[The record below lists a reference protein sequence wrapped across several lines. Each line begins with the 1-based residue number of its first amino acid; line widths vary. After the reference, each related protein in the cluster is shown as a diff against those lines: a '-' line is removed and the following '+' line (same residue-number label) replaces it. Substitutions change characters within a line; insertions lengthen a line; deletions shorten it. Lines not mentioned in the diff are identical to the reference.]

1 VVRVRKWTDIA
12 QLKVRLSPQLRE
24 RMEAEAARNNRS
36 MNAEIVTRLERS
48 LQRDED
54 KIETA
59 AQALVAGLDDAI
71 IEKIVEIVE
80 EDRASMA
87 DYDAWSEAEAARREE
102 EIELRA
108 QELLAERKKEKDSK

>member
-1 VVRVRKWTDIA
+1 
-12 QLKVRLSPQLRE
+12 
-24 RMEAEAARNNRS
+24 
-36 MNAEIVTRLERS
+36 
-48 LQRDED
+48 
-54 KIETA
+54 
-59 AQALVAGLDDAI
+59 LDDAI

-87 DYDAWSEAEAARREE
+87 DYGAWSEAEAARREE